1 MDRLFLLRTLLMSGF
16 LSASMLASFTEKLP
30 AADVDPRRPQ
40 AIEAEGVPQIP
51 DDLWQRLRQYQNVR
65 QAAFRGWA
73 PDGNGILIQ
82 TRFGNTAQL
91 HRVYQ
96 PGGRREQVTFFD
108 EPADGRFIPS
118 APDGTLLISIA
129 SGGNEQY
136 QVLATHHE
144 SSQPS
149 LLTDGKSR
157 NVLGPVRPDGLFAI
171 VSSTER
177 NGRDTDLL
185 IVDPNRPGERTTVL
199 QTDGEMWM
207 PEDWSAEGTRI
218 LMRKYVSINECY
230 PALLDLS
237 SGKRTLIPIPGD
249 VKAAYGAMRFSS
261 DGQSAWLTCDAAGEF
276 RQLARVDLTSMEY
289 TWVSKEIPWD
299 VEEVAVAPSGASIVT
314 SGMVAFTTNEDGPS
328 AIYLLSGD
336 RTQKLDIPMGQVE
349 NLEFSPDGLHLGF
362 TLLRPDRPSDAY
374 SMNLTNGKLTQWSFS
389 EAGGLSLHSFVQ
401 PQIVRFK
408 TFDERQIP
416 AFVYR
421 PASASKDHKVPVIIN
436 IHGGPESQSRPYFDG
451 LTQFYVSELGM
462 AVIYPNV
469 RGSDGYGKTYL
480 QLDNGP
486 KREDSVKDIGALL
499 DWIAAQPDLDASRV
513 AVYGGSYGGYMVLAS
528 LTHYSDRLKCGVDI
542 VGIASFKTFLENTSA
557 YRRDLRRAEYGDERT
572 AEMQAVFQKIDPLN
586 NADRIRTALLVAHGK
601 NDPRV
606 PFSEAEQIAPRV
618 RANGQTVWTLYAGNE
633 GHGFA
638 KKENRDYITAAITLF
653 YLQHL
658 KPE

>member
-16 LSASMLASFTEKLP
+16 LSASMLASFTEKLL

-118 APDGTLLISIA
+118 VPDGTLLISIA

-144 SSQPS
+144 SSQPT

-237 SGKRTLIPIPGD
+237 SGKKTLIPIPGE
-249 VKAAYGAMRFSS
+249 VKSAYGTMRFSS

-289 TWVSKEIPWD
+289 QWVSKDIPWD
-299 VEEVAVAPSGASIVT
+299 VKEVAVAPSGASIVT

-328 AIYLLSGD
+328 ALYLLSGD
-336 RTQKLDIPMGQVE
+336 KAQKLDIPMGQVE

-374 SMNLTNGKLTQWSFS
+374 SMNLTTGELTQWSFS
-389 EAGGLSLHSFVQ
+389 EAGGLPLHSFVQ

-421 PASASKDHKVPVIIN
+421 PARASKDHKVPVIIN

-451 LTQFYVSELGM
+451 LTQFHVSELGM

-499 DWIAAQPDLDASRV
+499 DWIATQPDLDSSRV

-606 PFSEAEQIAPRV
+606 PFSEAEQIAPKV